1 MKDSISKTMSIEFSL
16 GNEFTF
22 KFSGSY
28 LDFPGF
34 KKIYKFS
41 DNDLKEEENKKVLEG
56 LKVGDDLN
64 IKDIIPEQKFTQP
77 PLGIIRPV

>member
-1 MKDSISKTMSIEFSL
+1 MSIEFSL

-41 DNDLKEEENKKVLEG
+41 DNDLRRKKTKSSRRIESG
-56 LKVGDDLN
+56 
-64 IKDIIPEQKFTQP
+64 
-77 PLGIIRPV
+77 